1 MNYIKKLYC
10 VSQARCFTNVSRRE
24 EYENRRV
31 RDLSK
36 TILNVYQIIRSYLE
50 YDIKQRELYLI
61 QDNGE

>member
-10 VSQARCFTNVSRRE
+10 VSQARWFTNVSRRE
-24 EYENRRV
+24 KYENRRV